1 MNNNT
6 VIALAFVI
14 ILMLSVKLHCTN
26 LQLNKQLAEV
36 SQLENK
42 FAILEADRL
51 LTLDSVDVLNNTL
64 EAERMALTNRLDG
77 YKMKPT
83 KERIKLITLID
94 TFAISTDTGAIL
106 SLFGVDSI
114 NTLAMSYQS
123 CVIQSATKDT
133 IITHLTTAN
142 LQADTLLINKDTIIT
157 AQSKASKRSIRLVKV
172 WQGVSYALAT
182 LSLII
187 LINLK

>member
-26 LQLNKQLAEV
+26 EQLNKQLSEV

-42 FAILEADRL
+42 FATLEADRL

-64 EAERMALTNRLDG
+64 EAERMALTNRLNT
-77 YKMKPT
+77 YSKLPAKQ
-83 KERIKLITLID
+83 RIKLITLID
-94 TFAISTDTGAIL
+94 TFAIPTDTGAIL

-123 CVIQSATKDT
+123 CVVQSEIKDT
-133 IITHLTTAN
+133 IITHLSN
-142 LQADTLLINKDTIIT
+142 VIQADSVIIATQQKSMKSHKKTAKINTI
-157 AQSKASKRSIRLVKV
+157 KAVLWSGLV
-172 WQGVSYALAT
+172 GV
-182 LSLII
+182 II
-187 LINLK
+187 GLVI

>member
-14 ILMLSVKLHCTN
+14 ILMLSMKLHCTN
-26 LQLNKQLAEV
+26 EQLNKQLAEV

-42 FAILEADRL
+42 FAILEADRI

-94 TFAISTDTGAIL
+94 TFAIPTDTGAIL

-142 LQADTLLINKDTIIT
+142 LQADTLLANKDTIIKT
-157 AQSKASKRSIRLVKV
+157 QSKMAKKANRLVKV
-172 WQGVSYALAT
+172 WQGVSYALSALT
-182 LSLII
+182 VII
-187 LINLK
+187 LITSK